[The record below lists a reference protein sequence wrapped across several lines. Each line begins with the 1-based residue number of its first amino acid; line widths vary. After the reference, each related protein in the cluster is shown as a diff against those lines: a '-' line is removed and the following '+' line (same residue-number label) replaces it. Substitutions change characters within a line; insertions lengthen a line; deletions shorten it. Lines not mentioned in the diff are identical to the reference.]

1 MELPFIR
8 LNVVLASLRTSWK
21 LWKWI
26 HQQVPLCFEL
36 APAGQAKPGSAGL
49 QPCNNLGSPAR
60 IWVNC
65 NDLTGIMVNK
75 GNHPQMALIQVS
87 EIFFLP
93 RWMGVC
99 WCLLTRNSGG
109 YQCKN
114 FWASHNLDMK
124 IGDMNQQ
131 KWDFNQKLVHVQ

>member
-8 LNVVLASLRTSWK
+8 LNVVLASLRTNWK
-21 LWKWI
+21 FWKWI

-49 QPCNNLGSPAR
+49 QPCNNLGSPAL

-75 GNHPQMALIQVS
+75 GKHPQMALIQVS
-87 EIFFLP
+87 EIFFFTQ
-93 RWMGVC
+93 MNGG
-99 WCLLTRNSGG
+99 LLM
-109 YQCKN
+109 
-114 FWASHNLDMK
+114 FVD
-124 IGDMNQQ
+124 
-131 KWDFNQKLVHVQ
+131 